1 MSCGDNPWD
10 LINLMNN
17 ESCGVAVISIG
28 ELPAWPITQCG
39 TAGYTGARGTWK
51 WDAKS
56 NTWAQEEV
64 PPVNEIYSA
73 PESTPLSSEAEQER
87 LWNLLKQA
95 AGG

>member
-39 TAGYTGARGTWK
+39 TAGYTGARG
-51 WDAKS
+51 DRIILDDP
-56 NTWAQEEV
+56 WAQEEV

-73 PESTPLSSEAEQER
+73 PESTLLSSEAEQER